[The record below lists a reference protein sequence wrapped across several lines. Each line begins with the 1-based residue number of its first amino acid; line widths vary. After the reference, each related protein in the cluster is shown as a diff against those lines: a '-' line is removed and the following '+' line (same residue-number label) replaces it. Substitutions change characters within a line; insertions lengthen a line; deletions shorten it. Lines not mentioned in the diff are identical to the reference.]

1 MTYKAPK
8 IRYNKGRGQPAKRRC
23 QDWDSPRDY
32 SREYDRDYRRE
43 GRFVDGRE
51 YQGYGREGRERRE
64 RGATPAYYDDDEE
77 DYSSQLGQ
85 MIRAGGVVWMQNPK
99 KKDNKKENKELDK
112 HTAEEWVEQMDK
124 PDGSGKGG
132 RWSFEEVEQLMQ
144 NRGIQLPMPDAY
156 AAMNMLC
163 SDYGKTLAKYGI
175 NAPEV
180 YLELTR
186 DWIEDDD
193 IKAGK
198 HKTALYYHCI
208 VE

>member
-1 MTYKAPK
+1 
-8 IRYNKGRGQPAKRRC
+8 
-23 QDWDSPRDY
+23 
-32 SREYDRDYRRE
+32 
-43 GRFVDGRE
+43 
-51 YQGYGREGRERRE
+51 
-64 RGATPAYYDDDEE
+64 
-77 DYSSQLGQ
+77 
-85 MIRAGGVVWMQNPK
+85 MIRAGGVVWMEDPR
-99 KKDNKKENKELDK
+99 KKEHKKEKKELDK

-144 NRGIQLPMPDAY
+144 NRGVQLPMPDAY

-180 YLELTR
+180 YLELAR
-186 DWIEDDD
+186 DWIEDGD
-193 IKAGK
+193 IKVKK
-198 HKTALYYHCI
+198 HKTAMYYHYI